1 MSRPLVA
8 LLLVLLAVAACQPP
22 PPPTAQGSAAAATL
36 AACRE
41 HADAVYDRTHRDSIY
56 SINNSN
62 TPYSANDAY
71 SVVDHGLPQRY
82 GYENMTRDCVRNT
95 GSATD
100 RPATAAPEPVKP

>member
-1 MSRPLVA
+1 MRSMTGRIA
-8 LLLVLLAVAACQPP
+8 N
-22 PPPTAQGSAAAATL
+22 
-36 AACRE
+36 
-41 HADAVYDRTHRDSIY
+41 SIY

-100 RPATAAPEPVKP
+100 RPDTAAPEPVKP